1 MARKSKTSKQA
12 EDYTLRAIKSSRKA
26 LLNTIVEDMYQGYL
40 KNDNR
45 LSYGHIINLLDELK
59 PREDWVTRS
68 IINKA
73 FIKYKAEM
81 KKRLEGKTQQLSIL
95 QGFIVGE
102 SSLGQTSPSM
112 LSELSNVSSTR
123 SSNIGRSLGSTQV
136 AKETKRQQ
144 VIDCKNEITEMFSDL
159 KKDAKKKQ
167 NGRVEKGALNKIIE
181 QVKKKRKGLR
191 VKG

>member
-1 MARKSKTSKQA
+1 MARKSKTSKRA
-12 EDYTLRAIKSSRKA
+12 EDYTPRAIKSSRKA
-26 LLNTIVEDMYQGYL
+26 LLNTIVEDMYQEYL
-40 KNDNR
+40 ENDNQ
-45 LSYGHIINLLDELK
+45 LPYGHVTNLLDELK